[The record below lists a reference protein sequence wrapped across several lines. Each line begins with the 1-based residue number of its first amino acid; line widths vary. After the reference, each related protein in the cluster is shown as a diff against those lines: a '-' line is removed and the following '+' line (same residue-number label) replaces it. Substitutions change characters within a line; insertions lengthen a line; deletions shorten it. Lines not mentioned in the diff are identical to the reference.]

1 MRKKIHAPY
10 RVPPIIFPL
19 TFLPDVI
26 ITNSMSGLTISQRLS
41 RIVVSLSQSLNI
53 YAPRVNMPFALC
65 QSISRRLIRL
75 HDRLRVLIVRGPMP
89 VRHKRATPRNPPTN
103 PKTST
108 DELHPPNNF
117 GWLAFMFPGSDISA
131 KRSHLLILLDEP
143 ETQSLITS
151 HPLLARSLRP
161 LCHMLGI
168 KPPACLK
175 LPPRPRTKRAPSPT
189 PPPPKPP
196 KTPRRIWRPAPPKVM
211 TPLQAQ
217 YAARQFLNPRD
228 FLP

>member
-1 MRKKIHAPY
+1 
-10 RVPPIIFPL
+10 
-19 TFLPDVI
+19 
-26 ITNSMSGLTISQRLS
+26 MSGLTISQRLS
-41 RIVVSLSQSLNI
+41 RIVVSLSQSLTI
-53 YAPRVNMPFALC
+53 YAPRVKMPFALC

-89 VRHKRATPRNPPTN
+89 VRPKRATPRNPPKK
-103 PKTST
+103 PKPASQNQ
-108 DELHPPNNF
+108 EFYPPTNF
-117 GWLAFMFPGSDISA
+117 GWLSSMFPGTDISA
-131 KRSHLLILLDEP
+131 KRSHLLILLDEA

-151 HPLLARSLRP
+151 HPMLARSLRP

-168 KPPACLK
+168 KPPPCLK
-175 LPPRPRTKRAPSPT
+175 LPLKPRTKH
-189 PPPPKPP
+189 PPQPLKTPKPP
-196 KTPRRIWRPAPPKVM
+196 KTPRRIWRPAPPLVM